1 MVRLAPL
8 VLMLLTA
15 CNQQPASQAEDPP
28 SVPVSGNQSLKEIE
42 SDPAPPLVKNFE
54 PDSAEA
60 AVALLKKY
68 HVLIGQKRYS
78 EAWALW
84 GHEGADSGMTGAE
97 FAASLEKYA
106 SYHAK
111 LGEPG
116 GIDAGMMQRW
126 IEIPVTVTGTLN
138 DGSAFKLEGP
148 MILHH
153 IAQEMTD
160 VTPEQKAWRIR
171 ESGLKPR
178 P

>member
-8 VLMLLTA
+8 AMILLTA
-15 CNQQPASQAEDPP
+15 CNQLSGSQTDESPPVPA
-28 SVPVSGNQSLKEIE
+28 SGNQSSKE
-42 SDPAPPLVKNFE
+42 SGPDPAPALSNNFD

-68 HVLIGQKRYS
+68 HALIGQKRYS

-84 GHEGADSGMTGAE
+84 GHDGADSRMTAAE
-97 FAASLEKYA
+97 FAASFEKYA
-106 SYHAK
+106 SYGAK

-171 ESGLKPR
+171 ESDLKPR